1 MDRAERHRGRAQGA
15 AGKPGVDEDEA
26 EFKEFVL
33 GARTR
38 LLRTAYLLTG
48 DHHRAEDLVQTAL
61 IRVYKRWRRIDRTMG
76 AEAYT
81 RRIVVNLH
89 NSWWRRKSSRE
100 QSRAELP
107 EGVARNA
114 HALVELHTDMWAA
127 LATLSPRTRAVL
139 VLRYYEDLPEAE
151 VAHILGSPIGTV
163 KSQHAR
169 GLARL
174 RAVLATERPESAEPT
189 ASASEP
195 IRAESPRPTDGR
207 TGSGS
212 GSEAGAVSARTIAH
226 T

>member
-1 MDRAERHRGRAQGA
+1 MDRAERHREQTH
-15 AGKPGVDEDEA
+15 GKAERPGSDGDEA

-61 IRVYKRWRRIDRTMG
+61 IRVYKRWRRIDRSVG

-81 RRIVVNLH
+81 RRVVVNLH

-107 EGVARNA
+107 EWAGRNA

-139 VLRYYEDLPEAE
+139 VLRYYEDLPEVE
-151 VAHILGSPIGTV
+151 VARILGSPVGTV
-163 KSQHAR
+163 KSQHSR
-169 GLARL
+169 GLAQL
-174 RAVLATERPESAEPT
+174 RAALGPEPPESAESPDSPEPT
-189 ASASEP
+189 AGTTA
-195 IRAESPRPTDGR
+195 
-207 TGSGS
+207 SGS
-212 GSEAGAVSARTIAH
+212 AFVRTAAH

>member
-1 MDRAERHRGRAQGA
+1 MDRAERHHRRPHGA
-15 AGKPGVDEDEA
+15 VDEAGGGDDA

-61 IRVYKRWRRIDRTMG
+61 IRVYRRWRRIDRGMG

-81 RRIVVNLH
+81 RRVVVNLH

-107 EGVARNA
+107 EGAVRNA

-139 VLRYYEDLPEAE
+139 VLRYYEDLSEAE
-151 VAHILGSPIGTV
+151 VARILGTPIGTV
-163 KSQHAR
+163 KSQHSR

-174 RAVLATERPESAEPT
+174 RAVLGAEQ
-189 ASASEP
+189 SASKS
-195 IRAESPRPTDGR
+195 AESPASARPTEPANGA
-207 TGSGS
+207 TGSRP
-212 GSEAGAVSARTIAH
+212 VPARTVAH

>member
-1 MDRAERHRGRAQGA
+1 MDRAERRRGRTQGA
-15 AGKPGVDEDEA
+15 AAEETGTPVEGDEIEA

-61 IRVYKRWRRIDRTMG
+61 IRVYRRRRRIDRGTG

-107 EGVARNA
+107 EGAARNV

-127 LATLSPRTRAVL
+127 LATLSPRIRAVL

-174 RAVLATERPESAEPT
+174 RAVLGPEQAESDGDTAAVRPPEPT
-189 ASASEP
+189 GAPSTTPSASTST
-195 IRAESPRPTDGR
+195 RN
-207 TGSGS
+207 
-212 GSEAGAVSARTIAH
+212 VAH